1 MNIKFLFKDET
12 QINERKKGYAYPV
25 DVPKCA
31 RLTDEE
37 SGLIVISTK
46 GMSQLENKQ
55 AAMQVLNS
63 YKCIEQIKNT
73 IKSHAESCTLSGN
86 CLDERLC
93 LTCFLGGAKKLGE
106 EILDIIKEYE
116 RGEIIN
122 GI

>member
-1 MNIKFLFKDET
+1 MDIEFLFKDET
-12 QINERKKGYAYPV
+12 QINERKKDYAYPV

-31 RLTDEE
+31 RLTEEE

-46 GMSQLENKQ
+46 ELSQLENKQ
-55 AAMQVLNS
+55 IALKVLNS
-63 YKCIEQIKNT
+63 YKCIQR
-73 IKSHAESCTLSGN
+73 IKSMIESYNESCKLPGN
-86 CLDERLC
+86 CLDERIC
-93 LTCFLGGAKKLGE
+93 STCFLGGAKELGE